1 MQDTMR
7 ELQHHWVDLLKIDIE
22 GNEWQVLPSLLQDTG
37 PGIRATQLLIELH
50 YPLAV
55 NEVQIWGVLD
65 ALTHDNFRLFSVE
78 PNVHSGFATQFLEF
92 SFIKVSP
99 DGHVCVP
106 RTATE
111 GKVGVPLGCAR
122 Q

>member
-1 MQDTMR
+1 MASVTQP
-7 ELQHHWVDLLKIDIE
+7 LA
-22 GNEWQVLPSLLQDTG
+22 GY
-37 PGIRATQLLIELH
+37 RAWHPCDSTPIELH

-55 NEVQIWGVLD
+55 SEVQIWDTLD

-78 PNVHSGFATQFLEF
+78 PNVHSGFATHYLEF

-106 RTATE
+106 RPASE
-111 GKVGVPLGCAR
+111 GKVGLPLGCAR

>member
-22 GNEWQVLPSLLQDTG
+22 GDEWQVLPSLLQDAG

-50 YPLAV
+50 YQQAV
-55 NEVQIWGVLD
+55 SEVQIWGILD
-65 ALTHDNFRLFSVE
+65 ALTQDNFRLFSVE
-78 PNVHSGFATQFLEF
+78 PNVHSGLATHFLEF

-106 RTATE
+106 RNAIE
-111 GKVGVPLGCAR
+111 GKSELPSGCAR